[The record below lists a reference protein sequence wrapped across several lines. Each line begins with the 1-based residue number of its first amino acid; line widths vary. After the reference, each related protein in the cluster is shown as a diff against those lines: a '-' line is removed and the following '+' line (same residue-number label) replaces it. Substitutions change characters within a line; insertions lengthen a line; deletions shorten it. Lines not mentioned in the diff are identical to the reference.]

1 MHIYWLAVCLR
12 QLGHWEESAACY
24 CVWLSVASPEGRK
37 YPIALRDLGIVCMSM
52 STSGKARGESASDNQ
67 VFYWFQKGIEAD
79 EGVLPFLLETNSP
92 HEMEGLMKMTMQML
106 QQTRNSTPEHVNK
119 VLTSE
124 HKKKGIQAFRRGEYL
139 VAIEIFSKI
148 LVLIPDDFECLDKR
162 CFCYT
167 KLEKYSLA
175 LKDGET
181 LMKFHPNKMESYL
194 SLTNVH
200 LGMKNPSCALEV
212 CRRGLSQFSGSSD
225 LTIAMKKAEAMIQ
238 KEKSRTGKGEGGR
251 ERLKAEDLSC
261 YGEVRYK
268 DNCKIVDEWGRGDYL
283 SLADALTAHN
293 SGKRSTTIVLFGQG
307 PFINKGGGSLVISSS
322 RVQIIG
328 GGMAKGNTNKR
339 KRKKKKKGPH
349 PTPSSAV
356 PSPHSTPPPFSSS
369 SLSPPSSSSFSSLSS
384 SSPCPLLPLPSLSP
398 PNLPPRKSIIKSQG
412 DLFQISQAKIGGTS
426 KIELHLLNLELHAE
440 KGHCMYAKGEVFVT
454 VRNCRAKSLD
464 LAAFAV
470 AERGFFLILFFSFY
484 FFFQFIYLFI

>member
-1 MHIYWLAVCLR
+1 MHIYWLAVYLR

-67 VFYWFQKGIEAD
+67 VPHWFQKGIEAD

-92 HEMEGLMKMTMQML
+92 HEMEGLMKMMIPK
-106 QQTRNSTPEHVNK
+106 RKPTPEHVNK

-124 HKKKGIQAFRRGEYL
+124 LKTKGIQVFRRGEYL

-167 KLEKYSLA
+167 KLEKYFLA
-175 LKDGET
+175 LKDGEK

-225 LTIAMKKAEAMIQ
+225 LMIAMKKAEAMIQ

-268 DNCKIVDEWGRGDYL
+268 DNCKIVDKWGRGDYL

-307 PFINKGGGSLVISSS
+307 PFNKSGGSLVILSS

-328 GGMAKGNTNKR
+328 GGMTKGNTNKR

-349 PTPSSAV
+349 PTHSSAV
-356 PSPHSTPPPFSSS
+356 PSPHSTPPPSSSS
-369 SLSPPSSSSFSSLSS
+369 SLSPPSSSSSSSPSS
-384 SSPCPLLPLPSLSP
+384 SSPCPSFPLPSLSP
-398 PNLPPRKSIIKSQG
+398 PNLPLRKSIIKSQG
-412 DLFQISQAKIGGTS
+412 DLFQISPAKIEGTS

-454 VRNCRAKSLD
+454 VRNCRAKSFGV
-464 LAAFAV
+464 AAFGV
-470 AERGFFLILFFSFY
+470 CERGF
-484 FFFQFIYLFI
+484 LFID